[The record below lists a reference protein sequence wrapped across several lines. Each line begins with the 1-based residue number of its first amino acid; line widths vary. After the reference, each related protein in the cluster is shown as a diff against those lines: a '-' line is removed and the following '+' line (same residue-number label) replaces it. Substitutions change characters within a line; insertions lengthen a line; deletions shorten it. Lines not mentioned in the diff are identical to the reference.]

1 MTDRITKKDI
11 DTVIENLNNSK
22 HIKDNGLKIR
32 YYSSCGSYRV
42 GLTLN
47 LETNSEKEFK
57 HELKHK
63 GVHLSLLNFQH
74 LLWLWEG
81 NTSGYPSLP
90 IDRDVVI
97 RLLDNCGFT
106 YSR

>member
-1 MTDRITKKDI
+1 MTDRITKKDV
-11 DTVIENLNNSK
+11 DAVIESLNMSK
-22 HIKDNGLKIR
+22 HIKDNGLKLH
-32 YYSSCGSYRV
+32 YYSAYGTYRI
-42 GLTLN
+42 GLILN
-47 LETNSEKEFK
+47 LETGGEKEYK

-63 GVHLSLLNFQH
+63 GVYLSLLNFQH

-97 RLLDNCGFT
+97 RLLNNCGFT